1 VIRLQPIQIP
11 QTFNIIPSSYDLNT
25 LNAATVTLVE
35 NGFSKSYEYDGVD
48 KIWSLLADD
57 WNLTQEY
64 FLDSDYVFNFSLSKN
79 GNYIEVEFQAPIT
92 LKEGEIYTL
101 TLKNDDNIFYKDLI
115 YIGENQFD
123 YIWSLIDED
132 WDTTE
137 KDFIDVET
145 SKKDVFTLPDNYDEY
160 NPGKTEYIV
169 L

>member
-1 VIRLQPIQIP
+1 MIRLQPIQIP
-11 QTFNIIPSSYDLNT
+11 QTFNIIPSSYDLNA

-64 FLDSDYVFNFSLSKN
+64 FLDSDYTFDFSLSQN
-79 GNYIEVEFQAPIT
+79 GNYIEVEFKAPLT

-101 TLKNDDNIFYKDLI
+101 TVKSADDIFFKDLI

-132 WDTTE
+132 WDLTE
-137 KDFIDVET
+137 KEFIDVET

>member
-48 KIWSLLADD
+48 KIWSSLADD

-64 FLDSDYVFNFSLSKN
+64 FLDSDYTFDFSLSNN
-79 GNYIEVEFQAPIT
+79 GNYIQVEFLAPIT
-92 LKEGEIYTL
+92 LKEGEIYTI
-101 TLKNDDNIFYKDLI
+101 TVKSDDNIFYKDLI

>member
-1 VIRLQPIQIP
+1 MIRLQPIQIP

-48 KIWSLLADD
+48 KIWSSLADD

-64 FLDSDYVFNFSLSKN
+64 FLDSDYTFDFSLSNN
-79 GNYIEVEFQAPIT
+79 GNYIQVEFLAPIT
-92 LKEGEIYTL
+92 LKEGEIYTI
-101 TLKNDDNIFYKDLI
+101 TVKSDDNIFYKDLI

>member
-1 VIRLQPIQIP
+1 
-11 QTFNIIPSSYDLNT
+11 

-48 KIWSLLADD
+48 KIWSSLADD

-64 FLDSDYVFNFSLSKN
+64 FLDSDYTFDFSLSNN
-79 GNYIEVEFQAPIT
+79 GNYIQVEFLAPIT
-92 LKEGEIYTL
+92 LKEGEIYTI
-101 TLKNDDNIFYKDLI
+101 TVKSDDNIFYKDLI

>member
-1 VIRLQPIQIP
+1 M
-11 QTFNIIPSSYDLNT
+11 
-25 LNAATVTLVE
+25 E

-64 FLDSDYVFNFSLSKN
+64 FLDSDYVFTFSLSQN
-79 GNYIEVEFQAPIT
+79 GNYVEVEFLSPLT

-101 TLKNDDNIFYKDLI
+101 TVKSADDIFYKDLI

-132 WDTTE
+132 WDLTE
-137 KDFIDVET
+137 KEFIDVET

>member
-1 VIRLQPIQIP
+1 MIRLQPIQIP

-48 KIWSLLADD
+48 KIWSSLADD

>member
-1 VIRLQPIQIP
+1 MIRLQPIQIP
-11 QTFNIIPSSYDLNT
+11 QTFNIIPSSYDLNA
-25 LNAATVTLVE
+25 LNAATITLVE

-64 FLDSDYVFNFSLSKN
+64 FLDSDYVFTFSLSQN
-79 GNYIEVEFQAPIT
+79 GNYVEVEFLSPLT

-101 TLKNDDNIFYKDLI
+101 TVKSADDIFYKDLI

-132 WDTTE
+132 WDLTE
-137 KDFIDVET
+137 KEFIDVET

>member
-1 VIRLQPIQIP
+1 MIRLQPIQIP

-64 FLDSDYVFNFSLSKN
+64 FLDSDYTFDFSLSNN
-79 GNYIEVEFQAPIT
+79 GNYIQVEFLAPIT
-92 LKEGEIYTL
+92 LKEGEIYTI
-101 TLKNDDNIFYKDLI
+101 TVKNDDNIFYKDLI

>member
-1 VIRLQPIQIP
+1 MIRLQPIQIP
-11 QTFNIIPSSYDLNT
+11 QTFNIIPSSYDLNA
-25 LNAATVTLVE
+25 LNAATITLVE

-64 FLDSDYVFNFSLSKN
+64 FLDSDYTFDFSLSQN
-79 GNYIEVEFQAPIT
+79 GNYIQVEFKAPLT

-101 TLKNDDNIFYKDLI
+101 TVKSADDIFYKDLI

-132 WDTTE
+132 WDLTE
-137 KDFIDVET
+137 KEFIDVET

>member
-1 VIRLQPIQIP
+1 MIRLQPIQIP

>member
-1 VIRLQPIQIP
+1 MIRLQPIQIP

-64 FLDSDYVFNFSLSKN
+64 FLDSDYTFDFSLSNN
-79 GNYIEVEFQAPIT
+79 GNYIQVEFLAPIT
-92 LKEGEIYTL
+92 LKEGEIYTI
-101 TLKNDDNIFYKDLI
+101 TVKSDDNIFYKDLI

>member
-1 VIRLQPIQIP
+1 MIRLQPIQIP

-64 FLDSDYVFNFSLSKN
+64 FLDSDYTFDFSLSNN
-79 GNYIEVEFQAPIT
+79 GNYIQVEFLAPIT